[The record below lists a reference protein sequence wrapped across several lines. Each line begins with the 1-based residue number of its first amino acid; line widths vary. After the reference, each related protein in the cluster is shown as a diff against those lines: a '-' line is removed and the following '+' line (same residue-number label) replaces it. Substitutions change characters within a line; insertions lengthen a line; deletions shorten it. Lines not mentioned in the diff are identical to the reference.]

1 LFKQFH
7 YFSKSI
13 TLFHLIS

>member
-7 YFSKSI
+7 YFSTSI
-13 TLFHLIS
+13 VLFHFIS